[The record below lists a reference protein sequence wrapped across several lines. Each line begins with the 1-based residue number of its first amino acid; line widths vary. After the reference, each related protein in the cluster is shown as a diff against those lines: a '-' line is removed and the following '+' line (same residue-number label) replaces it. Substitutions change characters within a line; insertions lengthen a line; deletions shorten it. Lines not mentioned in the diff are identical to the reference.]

1 MSRADEDR
9 RCGFCGLPRSVT
21 GPVVVGG
28 PKGNK
33 VVICGDCCIRATNYL
48 EAKRA
53 AKFQAIDGADQALP
67 LIRLA
72 GTGPDEDVFVE

>member
-1 MSRADEDR
+1 MSRDNDER

-33 VVICGDCCIRATNYL
+33 VVICGDCCIRGINYL
-48 EAKRA
+48 EANRA
-53 AKFQAIDGADQALP
+53 AKVQGIDGPDPASP

-72 GTGPDEDVFVE
+72 DTGPDGDVVAE

>member
-1 MSRADEDR
+1 M
-9 RCGFCGLPRSVT
+9 
-21 GPVVVGG
+21 GG

-33 VVICGDCCIRATNYL
+33 VVICGDCCIRAINYL

-53 AKFQAIDGADQALP
+53 AKCQAIDGDDQTLP

-72 GTGPDEDVFVE
+72 DTGPDE